1 MCLEICTKL
10 MGKNELIEKPM
21 TMTNVN
27 LVIILAQFF
36 DEDLGSTKMVLW
48 KRVQSNGVKY
58 TLEKPIIAWRSHHDV
73 IIWHKVS

>member
-1 MCLEICTKL
+1 MCLEICTKS

-36 DEDLGSTKMVLW
+36 DEDLRSTNMVLW
-48 KRVQSNGVKY
+48 KRVQSKWGKIHIRKTNNRV
-58 TLEKPIIAWRSHHDV
+58 TMSP
-73 IIWHKVS
+73 

>member
-36 DEDLGSTKMVLW
+36 DEDLRSTNMVLW
-48 KRVQSNGVKY
+48 KRVQSKWGKIHIRKTNNRV
-58 TLEKPIIAWRSHHDV
+58 TMSP
-73 IIWHKVS
+73 

>member
-1 MCLEICTKL
+1 MCLEIRTKS

-36 DEDLGSTKMVLW
+36 DEDLRSTNMVLW
-48 KRVQSNGVKY
+48 KRVQSKWGKIHIRKTNNRV
-58 TLEKPIIAWRSHHDV
+58 TMSP
-73 IIWHKVS
+73 

>member
-1 MCLEICTKL
+1 

-36 DEDLGSTKMVLW
+36 DEDLRSTNMVLW
-48 KRVQSNGVKY
+48 KRVQSKWGKIHIRKTNNRV
-58 TLEKPIIAWRSHHDV
+58 TMSP
-73 IIWHKVS
+73 